1 MLGVADTNNES
12 YEHPGLLFDNIDDQ
26 SINID
31 CSLRRNLSRLCGSL
45 ADVADLP
52 ELEKP
57 QH

>member
-1 MLGVADTNNES
+1 MGKDVGRSQRKQQILQTS
-12 YEHPGLLFDNIDDQ
+12 RPQ

-31 CSLRRNLSRLCGSL
+31 CSLRRNLLRLCGSL